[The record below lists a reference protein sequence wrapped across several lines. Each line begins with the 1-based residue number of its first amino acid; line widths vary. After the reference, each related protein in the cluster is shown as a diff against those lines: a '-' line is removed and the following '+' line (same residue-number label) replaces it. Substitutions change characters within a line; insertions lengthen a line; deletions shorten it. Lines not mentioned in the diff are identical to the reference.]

1 MQKIQIQGASK
12 FAGRFFS
19 ECGQFQWA
27 REFLQNSVE
36 AKATKVE
43 FGLEWQAVVDH
54 KVYRRVISD
63 DGFGMTPEE
72 LVKFFRTLGLSSKST
87 DGLESNY
94 GIGAKIASLP
104 WNPLG
109 VTVISYTTRAG
120 KSTAAMIRIY
130 QDAEGDFC
138 LHEFRDDEDALV
150 SHVDP
155 DAVDWSSYDWTDHN
169 PDWKADNIDWS
180 KVVPEWVK
188 EAGHGTVVVLHGSK
202 EFPHTMTG
210 SNGKDITKGL
220 SIYLNTRF
228 WEFPGLGQI
237 KVAELKGDKEE
248 GKWPKGPDDD
258 DPKRSPNNRT
268 IMGAR
273 YYIEEPYEKD
283 SKAIG
288 KVAHSGVVSLAE
300 DKVKLHW
307 FLWEG
312 DRPKYGAYAAE
323 KGYVGLRYMNE
334 LYDTDQGKVRFR
346 HFGIVESKVTDRL
359 TILLEPVRAKK
370 ALDWGVSPNQAR
382 SRLVFCDG
390 DAGGLELPWSEWG
403 QEFYE
408 SMPEPIKKAI
418 AEARGEGQG
427 ELNDEAYRKR
437 LQELFGDRWRVQV
450 EVVKPGTKLVKRGT
464 DKPVTGGTQPGNG
477 GGGGGSSTKPGVKV
491 DGPGPVEGPGETGT
505 ALQAVSIP
513 VYKFSEKENFTK
525 PWHLAAWIPAENA
538 VYINTGSEILK
549 KLEDY
554 HVERFPDVHEE
565 EIRKEIRH
573 AFGEI
578 AVAKVAHSQQLKHL
592 VNKEDLE
599 KTYRSEEALT
609 IALMGYV
616 SEDKYIALKLRK
628 FGKAAGIKEDAE

>member
-1 MQKIQIQGASK
+1 MQKIEIQGASK
-12 FAGRFFS
+12 FADRFFS

-43 FGLEWQAVVDH
+43 FGLEWQAVLGH
-54 KVYRRVISD
+54 KVYRRVIAD

-72 LVKFFRTLGLSSKST
+72 LVKFFRTLGLSSKNT
-87 DGLESNY
+87 DGLENNY

-109 VTVISYTTRAG
+109 VTVISYAQRGG

-130 QDAEGDFC
+130 KDDNCDFC
-138 LHEFRDDEDALV
+138 LHEFRDADDALV
-150 SHVDP
+150 SHVNP
-155 DAVDWSSYDWTDHN
+155 DEVNWDSYDWTDHN
-169 PDWKADNIDWS
+169 PDWKVDNIDWG
-180 KVVPEWVK
+180 KVVPDWVK
-188 EAGHGTVVVLHGSK
+188 DAGHGTVVVLHGSK

-228 WEFPGLGQI
+228 WEFLDLSQI
-237 KVAELKGDKEE
+237 KVAELKGDKDE
-248 GKWPKGPDDD
+248 GKWPTGPEDR

-273 YYIEEPYEKD
+273 YYITEPYEQEGKVV
-283 SKAIG
+283 G
-288 KVAHSGVVSLAE
+288 KVAHSGTVELNGG
-300 DKVKLHW
+300 KVKLHW
-307 FLWEG
+307 SLWDG

-334 LYDTDQGKVRFR
+334 LYDADHGKVRFR

-359 TILLEPVRAKK
+359 TMLIEPLRAKK

-390 DAGGLELPWSEWG
+390 DAGGLELPWSAWG
-403 QEFYE
+403 REFYE
-408 SMPEPIKKAI
+408 VMPEPIKKAI

-437 LQELFGDRWRVQV
+437 LQELFGDRWRVKI
-450 EVVKPGTKLVKRGT
+450 EVIKPGTKIVKRGE
-464 DKPVTGGTQPGNG
+464 DKPVIGGTQNGNG
-477 GGGGGSSTKPGVKV
+477 TGGGGSSTKPGVKT
-491 DGPGPVEGPGETGT
+491 DGPGPVDGFGEPGM
-505 ALQAVSIP
+505 AMQAVSIP
-513 VYKFSEKENFTK
+513 TYKLSEKENFSK
-525 PWHLAAWIPAENA
+525 PWHLALWVLAENA
-538 VYINTGSEILK
+538 VYINTGSEILR

-554 HVERFPDVHEE
+554 HVERYPDVHEE

-592 VNKEDLE
+592 VNKDDLE
-599 KTYRSEEALT
+599 KAYRSEEALT

-628 FGKAAGIKEDAE
+628 FGKAAGAKEDIE